1 MTCYHI
7 EEMVNLIFIIHGDL
21 GVACVAGD
29 GVVVLLLAPCSFL
42 FPAPLRFYRKLHFCV
57 DFDGAV
63 HDEHRPVLGS
73 VHVVALTVET

>member
-1 MTCYHI
+1 MTGDNI
-7 EEMVNLIFIIHGDL
+7 EEVVDLLLVVHGDL
-21 GVACVAGD
+21 GVAGVAGD
-29 GVVVLLLAPCSFL
+29 GVVVLLLASCYFL
-42 FPAPLRFYRKLHFCV
+42 FPAPLGFYRKLHFCV